1 LFVVFIP
8 FSQNIQLN
16 LNILSNETFSFFEYR
31 YSPLSPADFFAAAA
45 TASYLPAAA
54 AAAASATTLS
64 PSTGKSIHGFLL
76 QLKQSLIFKISALLV
91 GVYLFII

>member
-1 LFVVFIP
+1 LFI
-8 FSQNIQLN
+8 
-16 LNILSNETFSFFEYR
+16 NELFFFASHR

-64 PSTGKSIHGFLL
+64 PSTGK
-76 QLKQSLIFKISALLV
+76 
-91 GVYLFII
+91 

>member
-1 LFVVFIP
+1 MFVCLFVVFIRLSKKVQLIMFP
-8 FSQNIQLN
+8 F
-16 LNILSNETFSFFEYR
+16 FFEFR

-64 PSTGKSIHGFLL
+64 PSAGKFLTRFSSSSNL
-76 QLKQSLIFKISALLV
+76 
-91 GVYLFII
+91 